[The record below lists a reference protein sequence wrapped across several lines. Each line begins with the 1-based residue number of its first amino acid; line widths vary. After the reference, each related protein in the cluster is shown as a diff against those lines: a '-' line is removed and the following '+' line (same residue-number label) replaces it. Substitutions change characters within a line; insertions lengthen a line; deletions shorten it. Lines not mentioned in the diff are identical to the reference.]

1 MLQVAL
7 SLYLS
12 LAVVIGPAL
21 CCCTMDGLFSGA
33 VSSSACSHAG
43 CCKSRNE
50 PVGHGRHSHSHIG
63 HPHSAGSH
71 SEASQQSSNEPAPC
85 DHGQK
90 KCPCKQH
97 RETMAAS
104 QASQD
109 LGQWSLDSV
118 SDFFSTFSFAVLP
131 FASLEKDAASTLK
144 LGEFRPRGV
153 YGREIL
159 RAYHKLQC

>member
-7 SLYLS
+7 SMYLS

-21 CCCTMDGLFSGA
+21 CCCTMDGLFSRA

-43 CCKSRNE
+43 CCKARNE
-50 PVGHGRHSHSHIG
+50 SAGHGHPGHSHSAE
-63 HPHSAGSH
+63 SR
-71 SEASQQSSNEPAPC
+71 SEATQQSSKEPAPC
-85 DHGQK
+85 DHGK
-90 KCPCKQH
+90 EKCPCKKH

-109 LGQWSLDSV
+109 LGQRSLDSV

-144 LGEFRPRGV
+144 LGEIRPSGV